1 MLLKFIKLI
10 MSHKLDNKYCSEGQS
25 NAPKW
30 LYKLAYLIWMK
41 RLSKYTKQEQT
52 EIKHAVLL
60 LRFRCTN
67 PTAFSHKY
75 VAYSAIS
82 KSLNIAYNTV

>member
-1 MLLKFIKLI
+1 
-10 MSHKLDNKYCSEGQS
+10 
-25 NAPKW
+25 
-30 LYKLAYLIWMK
+30 MK
-41 RLSKYTKQEQT
+41 QLSKYTKQDQS
-52 EIKHAVLL
+52 EIKIAVLL

-82 KSLNIAYNTV
+82 KSLNIPYTTV